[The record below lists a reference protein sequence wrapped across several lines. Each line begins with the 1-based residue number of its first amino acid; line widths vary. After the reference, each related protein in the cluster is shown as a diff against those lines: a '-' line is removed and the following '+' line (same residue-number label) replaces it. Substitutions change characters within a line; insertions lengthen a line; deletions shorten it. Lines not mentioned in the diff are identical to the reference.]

1 MMHQVIA
8 DRQTDG
14 KMADGV
20 DIDLY
25 ADDLEQEFTQEGEF
39 GDADLYNDV
48 ITGNAGPDGEGGEY
62 MEGPTTP
69 TEHKTSSVPS
79 HSAYQGRRWS
89 VYIGNLTW
97 WTTDA
102 DLSEAILSVGV
113 KDLLEIKF
121 YENRANGQS
130 KGFCVCHFGSEQS
143 PRILMD
149 KLPRKDLHGQNPV
162 VRPCNRQSL
171 NEFEMQSRK
180 TTGASD
186 NRGPP
191 GFQQRG
197 GMPPN
202 RGPPPPGMGRGR
214 GRGRFPND
222 KGPHPHPDRFPGPP
236 GPGGP
241 PPFPPGP
248 PGPPRGP
255 PGPPPGPGGPP
266 PPPGMGGPPNRG
278 PPPPRMEYRDRP
290 WGPPNEHIERPRHFM
305 PDHGRRMDAPWR
317 GPEPGPPR
325 GPPPG
330 MQLPPPPG
338 PGGPMPGPPRGP
350 SPGPPQG
357 PPHGQGP
364 PHHGPPHGHGPH
376 HGPPPP
382 QDSRGYGPPPSQGP
396 PGPPPPALP
405 PRPGPPPPP
414 QHGPPTSLGPPPAG
428 PPPTGHNPPPAPHVN
443 PAFFP
448 PPQGQPDPRQ
458 PPPVSAASDPYAR
471 PPPPEHYP
479 PASREPYQRPP
490 ERHDSAPPAPA
501 LSEAEFEEIMNRNRA
516 VSSSAIS
523 RAVADASA
531 GEYGSAIETLVTAI
545 SLIKQSKVS
554 SDDRCKV
561 LISSLQDCLH
571 GIEAKSYGSGS
582 RKRDRHSR
590 ERDSSPSRRSSKSRK
605 RDRERDR
612 SRSRERDY
620 REYRER
626 SSRERDHYREHRD
639 RDRERDRRR

>member
-1 MMHQVIA
+1 
-8 DRQTDG
+8 
-14 KMADGV
+14 MADGV

-48 ITGNAGPDGEGGEY
+48 ITGNAGPDGEGGE
-62 MEGPTTP
+62 GLS
-69 TEHKTSSVPS
+69 KKDDLGV
-79 HSAYQGRRWS
+79 AYQGRRWS

-143 PRILMD
+143 PRMLMD

-180 TTGASD
+180 S
-186 NRGPP
+186 
-191 GFQQRG
+191 FQQRG

-248 PGPPRGP
+248 PGQLSWSNISPPRGP

-278 PPPPRMEYRDRP
+278 PPPPRME
-290 WGPPNEHIERPRHFM
+290 
-305 PDHGRRMDAPWR
+305 
-317 GPEPGPPR
+317 PGPPR

-350 SPGPPQG
+350 SPGP
-357 PPHGQGP
+357 HQGP
-364 PHHGPPHGHGPH
+364 PHHGPPHGHGHGPH

-382 QDSRGYGPPPSQGP
+382 QDNR
-396 PGPPPPALP
+396 
-405 PRPGPPPPP
+405 
-414 QHGPPTSLGPPPAG
+414 
-428 PPPTGHNPPPAPHVN
+428 
-443 PAFFP
+443 
-448 PPQGQPDPRQ
+448 
-458 PPPVSAASDPYAR
+458 
-471 PPPPEHYP
+471 
-479 PASREPYQRPP
+479 
-490 ERHDSAPPAPA
+490 A